1 MDDERPGFC
10 PQYIGV
16 QDRAATAR
24 SKAIRRSG
32 ERRARRAPTAGS
44 LIRGCEAWLRGDDHL
59 EVDRCGGAAREGAV
73 EISGSQSWWSA
84 VFAPIRGSMTVS
96 NAAADAREAVA
107 ARREQLGEVL
117 RRYGA
122 SNPRLFGSVARG
134 DATTDSD
141 IDVLVDLDPAGG
153 NPLMRV
159 AGLSEEFRSVLG
171 VDVDVVAAELLRDG
185 VAETALAD
193 AVAL

>member
-1 MDDERPGFC
+1 MT
-10 PQYIGV
+10 
-16 QDRAATAR
+16 AA
-24 SKAIRRSG
+24 
-32 ERRARRAPTAGS
+32 
-44 LIRGCEAWLRGDDHL
+44 
-59 EVDRCGGAAREGAV
+59 
-73 EISGSQSWWSA
+73 
-84 VFAPIRGSMTVS
+84 
-96 NAAADAREAVA
+96 NAAADAREVAA
-107 ARREQLGEVL
+107 ARRGQFGEVL

-134 DATTDSD
+134 DATADSD

-159 AGLSEEFRSVLG
+159 AGLSEEFRRVLG